1 MEGVKLK
8 RLGMV
13 ALLICTLAT
22 LLVGCGSETLESAA
36 KFKAVSNKADKVISS
51 KIEQAAQDM
60 SNGVDKLDKAMDEL
74 HRQVADDFDD
84 VMEQAESTLDEAE
97 EILEDVEDKSSSAE

>member
-1 MEGVKLK
+1 MK
-8 RLGMV
+8 RLGIV
-13 ALLICTLAT
+13 ALLICTLVT
-22 LLVGCGSETLESAA
+22 LLVGCGSETLESTG
-36 KFKAVSNKADKVISS
+36 KFKAASDKADKVISS

-74 HRQVADDFDD
+74 HRHVADDFDD

-97 EILEDVEDKSSSAE
+97 EILEDIEDKSSSTE

>member
-1 MEGVKLK
+1 
-8 RLGMV
+8 MV

-22 LLVGCGSETLESAA
+22 LLVGCGSETMESAG
-36 KFKAVSNKADKVISS
+36 KYKADKVISS
-51 KIEQAAQDM
+51 KIEKAAQDM
-60 SNGVDKLDKAMDEL
+60 SDGVDKLDKAMDEL

-97 EILEDVEDKSSSAE
+97 EILKDVEDKSSSAE